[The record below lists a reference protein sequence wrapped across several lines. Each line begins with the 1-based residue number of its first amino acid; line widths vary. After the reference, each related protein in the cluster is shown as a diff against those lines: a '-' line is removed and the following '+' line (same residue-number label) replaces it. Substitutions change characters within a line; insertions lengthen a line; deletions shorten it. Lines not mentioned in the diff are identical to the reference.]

1 MGPSFKQLLRL
12 LLSFKNIYL
21 NYKLDIFIIYPLM
34 NTILCMEF
42 NSKKLP
48 VTQLPTL
55 ICLKSKFAKVQH
67 HLRLF
72 QAPFLSPAPG

>member
-21 NYKLDIFIIYPLM
+21 NYKLDIFIVYPLM
-34 NTILCMEF
+34 NTTLCMES

-55 ICLKSKFAKVQH
+55 INLESKFAKVQN
-67 HLRLF
+67 HLRLL
-72 QAPFLSPAPG
+72 QAPCYLQPLW